1 MPEPKG
7 GGSVVP
13 KDAMSVKE
21 VSRYLVMDEQ
31 AVSRMARERTIPAV
45 EVDGEWVFSKKSIQ
59 KWRLNREQKRQ

>member
-13 KDAMSVKE
+13 KDPMSVKE
-21 VSRYLVMDEQ
+21 VSRYLAMDEQ
-31 AVSRMARERTIPAV
+31 TVSRMARERIIPSV

-59 KWRLNREQKRQ
+59 KWRFNRERQRR